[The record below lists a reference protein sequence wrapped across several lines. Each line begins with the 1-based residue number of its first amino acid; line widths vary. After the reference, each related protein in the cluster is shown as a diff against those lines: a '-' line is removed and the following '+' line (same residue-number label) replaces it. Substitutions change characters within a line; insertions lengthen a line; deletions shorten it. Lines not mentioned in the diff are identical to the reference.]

1 MNVLG
6 PASGIKTGSA
16 RRALEHGGNGKAAA
30 AGHRPKILRPV
41 RQAVCAGI
49 LVAALGA
56 GMTGAGGR
64 GGIAGSG
71 GRLGLT
77 AFGLRRPGF
86 S

>member
-1 MNVLG
+1 
-6 PASGIKTGSA
+6 
-16 RRALEHGGNGKAAA
+16 
-30 AGHRPKILRPV
+30 
-41 RQAVCAGI
+41 

-71 GRLGLT
+71 SGSGGGGRLGLT